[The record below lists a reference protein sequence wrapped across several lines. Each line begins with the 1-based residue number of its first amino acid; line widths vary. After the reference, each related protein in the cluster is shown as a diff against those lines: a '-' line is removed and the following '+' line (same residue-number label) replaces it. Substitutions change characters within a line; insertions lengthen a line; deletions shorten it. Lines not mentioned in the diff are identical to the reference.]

1 MIESDS
7 DKRRGVL
14 LIGHGSRDQ
23 QGTRQF
29 FQLADRLAESV
40 SPLVVEP
47 ALLEFQEPT
56 IGQAWESLVSRGVEH
71 IHVAPLL
78 LFAAGHARQDIP
90 DVIDQCRQS
99 SPDVTVDQ
107 SVPLSRHRSIVELVT
122 GQVRDLLAQR
132 QLSKRVALVMIGRGN
147 RDPCA
152 QADMRLLS
160 AVVDHRIDT
169 VDTFTAFYAMAEPK
183 LADVL
188 TMVAN
193 SGRYDSVVVHP
204 HLLFE
209 GRLHQAIQEQT
220 TKVAE
225 QFPSVQFAISPYLGP
240 TEQVAR
246 AIADRINQTADLL
259 ACNVDN

>member
-14 LIGHGSRDQ
+14 LIGHGSRDH

-29 FQLADRLAESV
+29 FQLADRVAESI

-56 IGQAWESLVSRGVEH
+56 IGQAWDLLVASGVEH

-78 LFAAGHARQDIP
+78 LFAAGHARRDIP
-90 DVIDQCRQS
+90 DAINQCRQS

-107 SVPLSRHRSIVELVT
+107 SIPLSRHRSIVELVT
-122 GQVRDLLAQR
+122 EQVRDSLAQQ
-132 QLSKRVALVMIGRGN
+132 QLSKRVALVMVGRGN

-160 AVVDHRIDT
+160 AVVDHRIDI

-188 TMVAN
+188 RMVAT
-193 SGRYDSVVVHP
+193 SGRYDAVVVHP

-209 GRLHQAIQEQT
+209 GRLHQAIQDQT
-220 TKVAE
+220 AHVAE
-225 QFPSVQFAISPYLGP
+225 QFPVVKFALSPYLGP
-240 TEQVAR
+240 TEQVAH
-246 AIADRINQTADLL
+246 AIVDRINQTAGLL